1 MRHRYRSKIIKE
13 MERNVDAASN
23 RETSVISAIEMSEEK
38 NNNKT
43 SVRILF
49 IAVVLFSRN

>member
-43 SVRILF
+43 LVRILF

>member
-1 MRHRYRSKIIKE
+1 

-49 IAVVLFSRN
+49 IAVVLFSRNKVTSTTQRET